1 MFNTSYI
8 LFFYPTSC
16 KDKAMPWTEF
26 QSKQLVDAVESSRD
40 REGVIRW
47 ALVSENEFL
56 ANRSKYALQTQY
68 RMLTR
73 YTKEVARTCI

>member
-1 MFNTSYI
+1 
-8 LFFYPTSC
+8 
-16 KDKAMPWTEF
+16 MPWTEF